1 MFVSLLL
8 PLVILGAE
16 SVAAVSCATCV
27 RPTAKSVV
35 TKIEHV
41 AGAAQSADF
50 DQITDW
56 LRRWERVSQDHPVL
70 SLTRRDLLRHRVSLA
85 MNAHAATA
93 VEHLAGQVQ
102 ATKLRETFAWT
113 VITRDARQVYLEATP
128 QDETEQLFYGTIQV
142 WLDVTSGALDELR
155 VTDRLGQTRI
165 TCQHERTT
173 QPFPIRL
180 VSASEEDVG
189 YSPMTSDDLPLPLS
203 FK

>member
-8 PLVILGAE
+8 PLMALGSE
-16 SVAAVSCATCV
+16 PVSAGSFATCV
-27 RPTAKSVV
+27 RPTVKCVAL
-35 TKIEHV
+35 KIEHA
-41 AGAAQSADF
+41 AGAVQSADF

-56 LRRWERVSQDHPVL
+56 LRRWEQVSQDHPAL

-93 VEHLAGQVQ
+93 VEQLAGQVQ
-102 ATKLRETFAWT
+102 ATKLRETFGWT

-155 VTDRLGQTRI
+155 VTDRLGQTRVA
-165 TCQHERTT
+165 CQHERTT
-173 QPFPIRL
+173 QAFPIRL
-180 VSASEEDVG
+180 VSASDEGVG
-189 YSPMTSDDLPLPLS
+189 YSTVTSDDLPSPLS

>member
-27 RPTAKSVV
+27 RPTAKCVV
-35 TKIEHV
+35 TKIEHAV
-41 AGAAQSADF
+41 GAAQSADI

-56 LRRWERVSQDHPVL
+56 LRRWEWVSQDHPAL
-70 SLTRRDLLRHRVSLA
+70 SLTRSDLLQHRVSLA

-93 VEHLAGQVQ
+93 VEQLAGQVQ
-102 ATKLRETFAWT
+102 ATKLRETFTWT
-113 VITRDARQVYLEATP
+113 IITRDARQVCLEATP
-128 QDETEQLFYGTIQV
+128 QDETEQLFYGSVQV

-180 VSASEEDVG
+180 VSASDEGVG
-189 YSPMTSDDLPLPLS
+189 YSPVTSDDLPLPLS

>member
-27 RPTAKSVV
+27 RPTAKCVV
-35 TKIEHV
+35 TKIEHG
-41 AGAAQSADF
+41 AGVTPSADF

-56 LRRWERVSQDHPVL
+56 LRRWERVSQDHPAL

-93 VEHLAGQVQ
+93 VEQLACQVRV
-102 ATKLRETFAWT
+102 AKLRETFAWT
-113 VITRDARQVYLEATP
+113 VITRDARQVYLEAIP

-189 YSPMTSDDLPLPLS
+189 YSPVTSDDLPLPLS